1 MKIEGQHHIGI
12 TVSDLERSIEFYRD
26 MLGMTLRSEGELTGE
41 RISKIVGLQGTHIKS
56 AYLAAGDLVLELF
69 QYLEPAGGKQKAS
82 LRQID
87 VGHYHLAFLV
97 DDIDDAYEK
106 LTARGVR
113 FSDAPQHFENGGGA
127 IYFWDPDGVALE
139 FIQASK

>member
-1 MKIEGQHHIGI
+1 MKIEGQHHVGI

-26 MLGMTLRSEGELTGE
+26 VLGMTLRSKGESSGE
-41 RISKIVGLQGTHIKS
+41 MISRVVGVPGTHIKS
-56 AYLAAGDLVLELF
+56 AYFEAGDLVLELF
-69 QYLEPAGGKQKAS
+69 QYLEPAGGRQKAS

-97 DDIDDAYEK
+97 DDIDEAHEK

-113 FSDAPQHFENGGGA
+113 FSDVPQHFESGVGA

-139 FIQASK
+139 FIQESK

>member
-41 RISKIVGLQGTHIKS
+41 RISKIVGVQGTHIKS